1 MDILE
6 KYPETILRSTLRIY
20 DKQWQDESSLVR
32 RVDRLVP
39 KGQDSESLL
48 LPRSSSRIGSVRMVI
63 GSLNISQHSYTSS
76 LNVSRLCLP
85 LLPPAEYFAYVF

>member
-1 MDILE
+1 MDTPE

-20 DKQWQDESSLVR
+20 DEQWQDESSLVR
-32 RVDRLVP
+32 RVDRLDP
-39 KGQDSESLL
+39 SGQDGESLL

-63 GSLNISQHSYTSS
+63 GSLNLSQHAYTSA

-85 LLPPAEYFAYVF
+85 LLPPAKYFAYVF